1 MNSKTAAAMS
11 AESLSCDQT
20 IPNGSVML
28 YTCTFGLYNLTT
40 PWDDV
45 QSLFWPALTTL
56 LTEQHVGPKE
66 GTCIIPAIFSGTKR
80 RDADAQRIDVPS
92 SIASGEGSQSGGT
105 GRGSFFAIDR
115 RAWARVC
122 KLNIN
127 AMTAYLVLARGTG
140 HDQRTTSWSVN
151 AIETHTGIGRPRAQK
166 AIDALVQA
174 GLVRITRGGT
184 KPKYSIIPAH
194 EVPHCEG
201 YPPPEMDAAEQNLF
215 DRLVS
220 GATFVPANLRTIA
233 AALVKKGWARS
244 ASKRFE
250 HCHAIPYD
258 AEAAV
263 KPDWIWLPNDIIDG
277 AAGETAPVELVRQT
291 QNAPTLRLLIDL
303 YHAQTLASDGGIHW
317 RSIRQQFARHKV
329 GEHGSLIVYGFQR
342 GKYATWGDE
351 PFVAAHMTGE
361 LETVVGPDQKEDR
374 GWSIFWGAWHQLVDL
389 GLVVLVEHLV
399 EADNDVG
406 NVIHPYAASAG
417 GEAPERR
424 VGRAA
429 HEAGMAML
437 TEAQQNKAEANG
449 LHLAPVPAHIT
460 EVQMVG
466 IARLRYRPRTSA
478 TAAWFTRMAEW
489 NEIAD
494 RYDEL
499 AAKA

>member
-1 MNSKTAAAMS
+1 LV
-11 AESLSCDQT
+11 EF
-20 IPNGSVML
+20 P
-28 YTCTFGLYNLTT
+28 
-40 PWDDV
+40 
-45 QSLFWPALTTL
+45 
-56 LTEQHVGPKE
+56 
-66 GTCIIPAIFSGTKR
+66 
-80 RDADAQRIDVPS
+80 
-92 SIASGEGSQSGGT
+92 GT

-184 KPKYSIIPAH
+184 RPKYSIIPAH
-194 EVPHCEG
+194 EVPGCEG
-201 YPPPEMDAAEQNLF
+201 YPPPEMDAAEQKL
-215 DRLVS
+215 RAQLVS
-220 GATFVPANLRTIA
+220 GTTFVPANLRTIA

-250 HCHAIPYD
+250 HCHAIRYD

-317 RSIRQQFARHKV
+317 RSIRQQFARQKV
-329 GEHGSLIVYGFQR
+329 GEHGSFIVYGFQP
-342 GKYATWGDE
+342 GTTQAWTNK
-351 PFVAAHMTGE
+351 PFIHPHMTGE
-361 LETVVGPDQKEDR
+361 MEAVEGSDEKRDR
-374 GWSIFWGAWHQLVDL
+374 GRPIFWKAWNHLMSL
-389 GLVVLVEHLV
+389 GLVALVEHLV
-399 EADNDVG
+399 EADNDTADI
-406 NVIHPYAASAG
+406 IHPYAASA

-437 TEAQQNKAEANG
+437 TEAQQNTAEANG
-449 LHLAPVPAHIT
+449 LHLAPVRAHIT

-478 TAAWFTRMAEW
+478 TAAWFARMPEW
-489 NEIAD
+489 NEMAD

-499 AAKA
+499 AAKARGDAVPANMQHQGTSR

>member
-1 MNSKTAAAMS
+1 LV
-11 AESLSCDQT
+11 EF
-20 IPNGSVML
+20 P
-28 YTCTFGLYNLTT
+28 
-40 PWDDV
+40 
-45 QSLFWPALTTL
+45 
-56 LTEQHVGPKE
+56 
-66 GTCIIPAIFSGTKR
+66 
-80 RDADAQRIDVPS
+80 
-92 SIASGEGSQSGGT
+92 GT

-122 KLNIN
+122 DLNIN

-151 AIETHTGIGRPRAQK
+151 AIETHTGISRPRAQK

-184 KPKYSIIPAH
+184 RPKYSIIPAH
-194 EVPHCEG
+194 EVPGCEG
-201 YPPPEMDAAEQNLF
+201 YPPPEMDAAEQKLF

-220 GATFVPANLRTIA
+220 GTTFVPANLRTIA
-233 AALVKKGWARS
+233 SALVKKGWARS
-244 ASKRFE
+244 ASERFE
-250 HCHAIPYD
+250 HCRAIRYD
-258 AEAAV
+258 AEAAA

-303 YHAQTLASDGGIHW
+303 YHAQILASDGGIHW
-317 RSIRQQFARHKV
+317 RSIRQQFSRHKV
-329 GEHGSLIVYGFQR
+329 GERGPFIIYGFQP
-342 GKYATWGDE
+342 GDTE
-351 PFVAAHMTGE
+351 AWINKPFIRSHMTGE
-361 LETVVGPDQKEDR
+361 MEAVEGSDRKRDR
-374 GWSIFWGAWHQLVDL
+374 GWPIFWKAWNHLMSL
-389 GLVVLVEHLV
+389 GLVALVGHLV
-399 EADNDVG
+399 EADNDTADI
-406 NVIHPYAASAG
+406 IHPYAADSS
-417 GEAPERR
+417 GEASERR
-424 VGRAA
+424 AGRAA

-437 TEAQQNKAEANG
+437 TEAQQNTAEANG
-449 LHLAPVPAHIT
+449 LHLAPVRTHIT

-478 TAAWFTRMAEW
+478 TAAWSTRMAEW